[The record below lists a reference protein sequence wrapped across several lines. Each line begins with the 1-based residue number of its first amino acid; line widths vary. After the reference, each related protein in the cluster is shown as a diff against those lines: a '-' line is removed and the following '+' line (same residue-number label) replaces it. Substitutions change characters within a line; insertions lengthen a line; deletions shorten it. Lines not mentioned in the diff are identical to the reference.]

1 MIDAECQQLHNGDYR
16 VDGSLMGVSMGFL
29 AFLVIGGISGASA
42 WIFYPSASNRIK
54 PGKIVI
60 AFLLGFIAAA
70 ASSYLGQYLG
80 LFQSGQILEWASAIF
95 VSCAAGWIF
104 TALAK

>member
-1 MIDAECQQLHNGDYR
+1 MAIIDLMAA
-16 VDGSLMGVSMGFL
+16 LMGVSMGFL

-42 WIFYPSASNRIK
+42 WIFYPGTSSGLRSGRIL
-54 PGKIVI
+54 I

-70 ASSYLGQYLG
+70 SSSYLGQYWD
-80 LFQSGQILEWASAIF
+80 LFQSGQILEWACAIF
-95 VSCAAGWIF
+95 ASCAVGCVF

>member
-1 MIDAECQQLHNGDYR
+1 
-16 VDGSLMGVSMGFL
+16 MGFL

-42 WIFYPSASNRIK
+42 WIFYPGASYGAN
-54 PGKIVI
+54 PGRVLI
-60 AFLLGFIAAA
+60 AFLLGFLAAA
-70 ASSYLGQYLG
+70 ASSYLGQYWG

-95 VSCAAGWIF
+95 ASCAVGCVF